1 MGGLA
6 PLWALGELKPRF
18 VCVLGVAFTRVCALL
33 FVVSFCAWRYSS
45 ICLCWLFLLLRVC
58 VCVLVW
64 VRCLF
69 GFLPF
74 SQLDLP
80 LKTIRK

>member
-1 MGGLA
+1 MEGLA

-58 VCVLVW
+58 VCVGVGSLFVW
-64 VRCLF
+64 VRSVLATR
-69 GFLPF
+69 PAVKNY
-74 SQLDLP
+74 S
-80 LKTIRK
+80 